1 MINKLFKKED
11 GLSMRNRI
19 KVVGL
24 GQRRA
29 GTSTKNGKAY
39 DFIPVAFVY
48 SNQYFDG
55 LCAATCN
62 IQGSDADAAGLKVG
76 SEVEAFMHYQDN
88 KPVIDGL
95 VI

>member
-1 MINKLFKKED
+1 
-11 GLSMRNRI
+11 MRNRI

-29 GTSTKNGKAY
+29 GTSSKNGKAY
-39 DFIPVAFVY
+39 DFIPVAYVY
-48 SNQYFDG
+48 NDQYFEG
-55 LCAATCN
+55 LRAATSN
-62 IQGSDADAAGLKVG
+62 VSGPEADAAGLKVG
-76 SEVEAFMHYQDN
+76 SEVDAFMHYQDN